1 MALTRITEE
10 NITPGSI
17 TANSIAE
24 GISLGGGA
32 ANAAVYIYD
41 TTLTSNVVLLEGQ
54 NGLSIG
60 PVTIANNA
68 SINIASGQ
76 RWLIL

>member
-1 MALTRITEE
+1 MTTKITGD
-10 NITPGSI
+10 NITPGSV
-17 TANSIAE
+17 TQD
-24 GISLGGGA
+24 SLDPA
-32 ANAAVYIYD
+32 SVYIYD
-41 TTLTSNVVLLEGQ
+41 TTLTSNIVLSSGQ

-76 RWLIL
+76 RWLVL